1 MDTQE
6 YHKNN
11 KNQLLITLLFSIIPL
26 GLFSLF
32 LIFKSDDLVFANE
45 PSTLSSG
52 EIKEFLYLPNSIK
65 EKISYGPKLITVKRG
80 LDTTKILTTLT
91 DVNDIL
97 RENSIVLG
105 ENDSVYLDT
114 LYVINGSVIKII
126 KTSNVIF
133 EQIEEIP
140 FKVEAL
146 ESNELLRG
154 REMIIQE
161 GKNGIKK
168 QVYINTYE
176 DGFLVESNLVDELIL
191 KEPITE
197 IKKVGT
203 SWYSLEEIE
212 KHGYNCPY
220 WYSVVDSGPY
230 TDEEK
235 KWLKFIMEC
244 ESGCNAE
251 SNKGTYK
258 GLFQWSPYWW
268 SKQFNE
274 NIFDGYAQIKN
285 TIKKYRSGE
294 YTRASQWPACHAKYL
309 REN

>member
-11 KNQLLITLLFSIIPL
+11 KNQILRTLFFLVIPL
-26 GLFSLF
+26 GLFSTFLF
-32 LIFKSDDLVFANE
+32 LKSKDLVFANE
-45 PSTLSSG
+45 ISNLSND
-52 EIKEFLYLPNSIK
+52 EIKGSLYLPDPIR
-65 EKISYGPKLITVKRG
+65 EKISYGPKIVTVKRG
-80 LDTTKILTTLT
+80 SNTTRILTTLT
-91 DVNDIL
+91 DVKDIL
-97 RENSIVLG
+97 QENNIELG
-105 ENDSVYLDT
+105 DNDSVYLDT

-126 KTSNVIF
+126 RTSNVVY
-133 EQIEEIP
+133 ELIEEIP
-140 FKVEAL
+140 FAKETIENRAI
-146 ESNELLRG
+146 LRG
-154 REMIIQE
+154 REQVLKE

-168 QVYINTYE
+168 KIYINTYE
-176 DGFLVESNLVDELIL
+176 DGVLIRSTLIDEIIL
-191 KEPITE
+191 QDPITE
-197 IKKVGT
+197 IKEIGS
-203 SWYSLEEIE
+203 SWYSLDGIE

-230 TDEEK
+230 SKEEK
-235 KWLKFIMEC
+235 RWLKFIMEC

-268 SKQFNE
+268 SKQFSE

-294 YTRASQWPACHAKYL
+294 STRASQWPACHAKYL